1 MTVVGCGRQLQ
12 VLVLAKAPRAGQ
24 VKTRLCPPCTP
35 QAAAAVAEAALA
47 DTLDAVASC
56 SAESKVLALDGSAG
70 PWLPSGIDVIPQ
82 RGDDLGERIANA
94 WADTRSRTGGWGLQ
108 LGMDTPQVTAAELD
122 SLLRRL
128 RTIGSRRDKGAL
140 LGPAFDGGWW
150 IIGLAGADPNEV
162 FADVPMSTPC
172 TAQVQAGRLR
182 SLGLRVLVA
191 SARRDID
198 TIEDLEAVVPAIP
211 RSRTAAVA
219 RNLLDLS
226 PLLSGIEVA

>member
-56 SAESKVLALDGSAG
+56 SAESKVLALDGPAG

-94 WADTRSRTGGWGLQ
+94 WADTRARTGGWGLQ
-108 LGMDTPQVTAAELD
+108 LGMDTPHVTAAELD
-122 SLLRRL
+122 SLLMRL
-128 RTIGSRRDKGAL
+128 CTIGSRRDKGAL

-150 IIGLAGADPNEV
+150 IIGLAGADPDKV
-162 FADVPMSTPC
+162 FAGVPMSTAS
-172 TAQVQAGRLR
+172 TAQMQARRLR
-182 SLGLRVLVA
+182 SLGLRVLA
-191 SARRDID
+191 APARRDID
-198 TIEDLEAVVPAIP
+198 TIEDLEAVVPTIP

-219 RNLLDLS
+219 RIVLDHFPS
-226 PLLSGIEVA
+226 PSGVEVA